1 MTRADW
7 IDWALFSAS
16 TIWFCVLVFGDRYAL
31 GGVAISG
38 LELWRVQR
46 EAARREL

>member
-7 IDWALFSAS
+7 IDWLLFAAS
-16 TIWFCVLVFGDRYAL
+16 TIWFCAFVFGDIYAL

-38 LELWRVQR
+38 LELWRVRR
-46 EAARREL
+46 EAARKEP